1 MRPKLFVIIKHMSTA
16 LFVRSVY
23 SLLKSTLTIPV
34 MVKRAAEAGF
44 DSLALVDNNVLAGA
58 MAFKKECAK
67 YQIKP
72 IYGLDFKV
80 NYHGNE
86 YPIVLYARNDEGF
99 KELISFSNAL
109 MRGEHLDLCE
119 VRQQSEN
126 CFLALLA
133 DDCPFSKEA
142 ALKTL
147 TLAKIKQVQ
156 AELKGFLVA
165 IPDCDIAYNRQIKDF
180 LKPLLKECGIKTI
193 ALNRTF
199 YLKEE
204 DVFEYE
210 ILRCIDNKTLIKD
223 LAGIYQTGR
232 YFLSPDEY
240 RELYDHDDLMMAD
253 LLASRCNVELAMKTS
268 LPDYPLK
275 QAVSSKDYLRALCFE
290 GLRRRLHGKEDRH
303 YQKRL
308 NYELDVI
315 IKMNFTDYFLIVYD
329 FILFAKKNAILVGPG
344 RGSAAGSLV
353 AYCLGITEIDPLRYG
368 LLFERFLN
376 PERVSMP
383 DIDTDFPD
391 DRRDEVID
399 YVKSR
404 YGEQHVAHIVTY
416 GTLKAR
422 QVLRDVGR
430 VMNRPNY
437 EMDALCKL
445 VPATLDMTLNKAYNE
460 VSAFKHKIDSSP
472 DLKQLFKSACV
483 LEGNPRHIST
493 HAAGIVMSQKP
504 LNEVV
509 PLIAIEK
516 DLYST
521 QYTMEHLEEMG
532 LIKMDFLGLRNLSII
547 AEICKE
553 AGGLDIRKIP
563 LNDEKTLKLIRD
575 VDTLGVFQLESSGMM
590 NLLAKL
596 KPNCFEDIAVVIALF
611 RPGPMENIP
620 LYLQNRANPDA
631 IDYLHK
637 DLIPILKET
646 YGVIIYQEQIMS
658 ISRVMAGFSYGKA
671 DILRRAMSKKKEQEL
686 LRMKDEFIAGCIS
699 RGYDRQLGEKVYD
712 LILRFA
718 NYGFNKSHSIAY
730 GMVAYQMAYLKANYP
745 LFFYKSL
752 LNGAIAS
759 TAKTYEYLLECE
771 GRGVKVLA
779 PEINCS
785 NDAYQI
791 VKSSIVMPLSVVKE
805 VGSSICKKIETERQQ
820 NGPFKNY
827 LDAVIRLVRIGVDKG
842 AIASLISA
850 GAFDV
855 FNYSRYTMLQNLSSA
870 LMYADTHKDES
881 ALFDLDD
888 EPLIREYQDDLQM
901 LAYREKEA
909 LGFYF
914 SYNPIRELRKRLDS
928 SLRPLISLKNCY
940 GWQKGLGLVRT
951 LRQHRTKRGDLMAF
965 VEVSDD
971 TGDFSLVVMPDLYQ
985 RYMSELKKGVNVLFS
1000 GNIEKEGSLLVKKL
1014 EVIRDEQNTDRR

>member
-1 MRPKLFVIIKHMSTA
+1 MSTA

-23 SLLKSTLTIPV
+23 SLLKSTLTVPA
-34 MVKRAAEAGF
+34 MVKKAAEDGF
-44 DSLALVDNNVLAGA
+44 SSLALVDNNVLAGA

-67 YQIKP
+67 YQLKP
-72 IYGLDFKV
+72 LYGLDFKAS
-80 NYHGNE
+80 YQGE
-86 YPIVLYARNDEGF
+86 DYPVVLYARNDEGF
-99 KELISFSNAL
+99 KELIVFSNAL
-109 MRGEHLDLCE
+109 MKGEHLDLVE
-119 VRQQSEN
+119 VAGKSAN
-126 CFLALLA
+126 CFLALMA

-147 TLAKIKQVQ
+147 TISRIEQVR
-156 AELKGFLVA
+156 ADLKHFMVA
-165 IPDCDIAYNRQIKDF
+165 IADCDIAYNRGIRDF
-180 LKPLLKECGIKTI
+180 LKPLLKECGIRTF

-199 YLKEE
+199 YLQKE
-204 DVFEYE
+204 DVYEYE

-223 LAGIYQTGR
+223 LAGVYETGR

-240 RELYDHDDLMMAD
+240 AALYDHDDLMMAE

-268 LPDYPLK
+268 LPRYPLK
-275 QAVSSKDYLRALCFE
+275 LNVSAQDYLRALCYE
-290 GLRRRLHGKEDRH
+290 GLRRRLHGQEDQR
-303 YQKRL
+303 YRQRL

-315 IKMNFTDYFLIVYD
+315 IKMDFTDYFLIVYD
-329 FILFAKKNAILVGPG
+329 FILFAKKNNILVGPG

-353 AYCLGITEIDPLRYG
+353 AYCLGITEIDPIRYG

-391 DRRDEVID
+391 DRRDEVIA

-404 YGEQHVAHIVTY
+404 YGEQRVAHIITY

-430 VMNRPNY
+430 VMNRPNF

-445 VPATLDMTLNKAYNE
+445 VPATLDMTLRKAYAE
-460 VSAFKHKIDSSP
+460 VPAFKHKIDSSKE
-472 DLKQLFKSACV
+472 LTQLFKSACA

-504 LNEVV
+504 LSEVV
-509 PLIAIEK
+509 PLVAIEK

-521 QYTMEHLEEMG
+521 QYTMEHLEQLG

-547 AEICKE
+547 AEVCRE

-563 LNDEKTLKLIRD
+563 MNDSKTLKLIAD
-575 VDTLGVFQLESSGMM
+575 VDTLGIFQLESPGMM
-590 NLLAKL
+590 NLLGKL
-596 KPNCFEDIAVVIALF
+596 KPNCFEDIAVAIALF

-620 LYLQNRANPDA
+620 LYIQNRANPQA
-631 IDYLHK
+631 IVYLHK

-658 ISRVMAGFSYGKA
+658 ISRLMAGFSYGKA

-686 LRMKDEFIAGCIS
+686 LKMKGEFIEGCRQ
-699 RGYDRQLGEKVYD
+699 RGYDQQLAEKVYE

-752 LNGAIAS
+752 LNGALAS
-759 TAKTYEYLLECE
+759 TSKTYEYFLECE
-771 GRGVKVLA
+771 GRGVKVLSPDLNRSA
-779 PEINCS
+779 
-785 NDAYQI
+785 DTYQI
-791 VKSSIVMPLSVVKE
+791 VGSAIIMPLSVVKE
-805 VGSSICKKIETERQQ
+805 VGSSICKKIENERRER
-820 NGPFKNY
+820 GVFKSY
-827 LDAVIRLVRIGVDKG
+827 LDAVVRLVRIGVDKG
-842 AIASLISA
+842 AIASLICA
-850 GAFDV
+850 GAFDG
-855 FNYSRYTMLQNLSSA
+855 FAYSRYTMLQNLTSA
-870 LMYADTHKDES
+870 LMYAETHRNEG

-888 EPLIREYQDDLQM
+888 EPLIREYRDDLQM

-914 SYNPIRELRKRLDS
+914 SYNPIRELRNRLDS
-928 SLRPLISLKNCY
+928 SLQPLISLKHSY
-940 GWQKGLGLVRT
+940 GFQRGLGLIRT

-965 VEVSDD
+965 IEVSDD
-971 TGDFSLVVMPDLYQ
+971 TGDLSLVVMPDLYK
-985 RYMSELKKGVNVLFS
+985 RYLGELKKGANILFS

-1014 EVIRDEQNTDRR
+1014 EVIADEQNTDRR